1 MESVE
6 IPSRA
11 APQILLLLE
20 EEEEEEEVSLRRGS
34 SGQRRW
40 MELRLKWG
48 CFQTRK
54 P

>member
-11 APQILLLLE
+11 APQILLLL
-20 EEEEEEEVSLRRGS
+20 EEEEEVSLRRGS